1 MTTPITAREYGTYDE
16 KIRAQAEMLTSL
28 LSVGLQTQ
36 DAADKAVSALS
47 TLQKEV
53 LTQISA
59 AKKDLSLI
67 ADATATQAAALL
79 TGKFDRAN
87 DAAGEAA
94 KRYED
99 AGRML
104 GLKTFAVLVAS
115 LSVICT
121 AAWFLA
127 SPLLPSRE
135 ELEFRRAQIAEMEAK
150 AAMLAREGVNLEWTN
165 CKTGLLERTKPC
177 FRTNGET
184 YTIEGTERHYAVPYS
199 SLR

>member
-1 MTTPITAREYGTYDE
+1 MTTSITAREYETYDE
-16 KIRAQAEMLTSL
+16 KIRVQAEMLTSL
-28 LSVGLQTQ
+28 LSAGLQTQ

-53 LTQISA
+53 LAQISA
-59 AKKDLSLI
+59 ANKDLSLI
-67 ADATATQAAALL
+67 ADATATKAAALL
-79 TGKFDRAN
+79 AEKFDRAN

-94 KRYED
+94 TRYEN

-104 GLKTFAVLVAS
+104 GLKTFATLVTS
-115 LSVICT
+115 LAVICT

-127 SPLLPSRE
+127 SPMLPSRE

-150 AAMLAREGVNLEWTN
+150 AAMLARKGVNLEWTN
-165 CKTGLLERTKPC
+165 CKTGSLERTKPC
-177 FRTNGET
+177 FRTNGEK
-184 YTIEGTERHYAVPYS
+184 YTIEGTDRHYAVPYS